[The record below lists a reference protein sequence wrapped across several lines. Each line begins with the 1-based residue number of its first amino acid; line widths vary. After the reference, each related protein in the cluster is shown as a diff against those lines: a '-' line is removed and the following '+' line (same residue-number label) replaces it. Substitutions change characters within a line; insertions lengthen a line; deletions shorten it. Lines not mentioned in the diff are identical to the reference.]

1 MLKSKWFAVLVLC
14 IAGLSAALFMVF
26 RTEPEARHV
35 LLVVF
40 DTLRADRMSVYGY
53 DRETTPFLKQSENQM
68 LKFTRAKAAAP
79 WTIPS
84 HASMF
89 TGLLPSQHR
98 AQWGWIRLDPEFT
111 TLAEILQE
119 KGFHTVSIGAN
130 PFLVKNFGLT
140 QGFAENMVIDGPANE
155 KSTKILAQ
163 LPTTIDG
170 VQQSEE
176 RLFLFLNFMDTH
188 IRYNDAEYGRHFGL
202 DGKPPI
208 RNAKEKWKVS
218 AGEHTMTPDDIRDH
232 GAAYDA
238 AVRHLDDV
246 VREIFELLQEKN
258 ILDQTLVIFTSDHGD
273 GLGFHQEMGHSIS
286 VWEEQLAIPLLVRF
300 PNARR
305 GGEIVSGPV
314 SLVGLAP
321 FILDSIGV
329 DRPVILRGT
338 PSLDDSSGIPVCA
351 DYQSYFFDTRRETN
365 IKMAELYP
373 ELKES
378 VRPRHVLYCGPNK
391 LVIDDQE
398 GLGFFNVE
406 DDPNE
411 QTNLALKESP
421 EFEVCMA
428 QYRELLAMG
437 RFTPFEQAAPRIE
450 RDEKH
455 EAIELETL
463 RALGYVQ

>member
-1 MLKSKWFAVLVLC
+1 MLKKHWTAAVALCLVAVSVAFFVVL
-14 IAGLSAALFMVF
+14 
-26 RTEPEARHV
+26 RTEHKANHV

-53 DRETTPFLKQSENQM
+53 DKKTTPFLRHSEGQL
-68 LKFTRAKAAAP
+68 LKFTQAKAAAP

-111 TLAEILQE
+111 TVAETLRDN
-119 KGFHTVSIGAN
+119 GFRTVSIGAN

-140 QGFAENMVIDGPANE
+140 QGFTENTVIEGPADEKSAKIVARLPTVIDQTLRGE
-155 KSTKILAQ
+155 K
-163 LPTTIDG
+163 P
-170 VQQSEE
+170 
-176 RLFLFLNFMDTH
+176 LFLFLNFMDTH

-202 DGKPPI
+202 HGKPPI

-218 AGEHTMTPDDIRDH
+218 AGDRAMTPDEIKDH

-246 VREIFELLQEKN
+246 VREIFELLQEKE
-258 ILDQTLVIFTSDHGD
+258 ILDQTLVILTSDHGD

-305 GGEIVSGPV
+305 GGEVVSSPV

-321 FILDSIGV
+321 FILDNIGV
-329 DRPVILRGT
+329 NRPVHLGGT
-338 PSLDDSSGIPVCA
+338 PSLEDDIGNPVCA
-351 DYQSYFFDTRRETN
+351 DYQSYFFDTRRQTN
-365 IKMAELYP
+365 IEMAALYP
-373 ELKES
+373 DLKES

-391 LVIDDQE
+391 LVMDDLE
-398 GLGFFNVE
+398 NLGFFNVE

-411 QTNLALKESP
+411 QTNLAHVQSP
-421 EFEVCMA
+421 GMEACLA
-428 QYRELLAMG
+428 QYRELLALG
-437 RFTPFEQAAPRIE
+437 RFTPFENIGYREGLDQ
-450 RDEKH
+450 H
-455 EAIELETL
+455 QEAIELETL

>member
-1 MLKSKWFAVLVLC
+1 MKRRWILAVALCLV
-14 IAGLSAALFMVF
+14 GLSVGVFSVF
-26 RTEPEARHV
+26 RTEPKAQHV

-40 DTLRADRMSVYGY
+40 DTLRADRMSAYGY
-53 DRETTPFLKQSENQM
+53 DKETTPFLSQYEGQL

-79 WTIPS
+79 WTVPS

-98 AQWGWIRLDPEFT
+98 AQWGRIRLDSDFT
-111 TLAEILQE
+111 TLAEVLQDE
-119 KGFHTVSIGAN
+119 GFHTVSVGAN
-130 PFLVKNFGLT
+130 PLLKRNFGLT
-140 QGFAENMVIDGPANE
+140 QGFAENTVIDGRADE
-155 KSTKILAQ
+155 KSGKILAR
-163 LPTTIDG
+163 LPTILDG
-170 VQQSEE
+170 VVQSEK

-218 AGEHTMTPDDIRDH
+218 AGVHTMTPEEIDDH

-246 VREIFELLQEKN
+246 VREIVELLQGKE
-258 ILDQTLVIFTSDHGD
+258 ILDQTLVILTSDHGD

-300 PNARR
+300 PKARR
-305 GGEIVSGPV
+305 GGERISDTV

-321 FILDSIGV
+321 FILDHIDVNRPASMRGV
-329 DRPVILRGT
+329 PG
-338 PSLDDSSGIPVCA
+338 LDDRFVSPVSA
-351 DYQSYFFDTRRETN
+351 DYQSYFFDTRRHTN
-365 IKMAELYP
+365 VEMAALYP
-373 ELKES
+373 DLQER
-378 VRPRHVLYCGPNK
+378 VRPRHVLYCGPHK
-391 LVIDDQE
+391 LVIDDR
-398 GLGFFNVE
+398 GHLGFFNVE
-406 DDPNE
+406 DDPHE
-411 QTNLALKESP
+411 QTNLADGQPAELEACL
-421 EFEVCMA
+421 E
-428 QYRELLAMG
+428 QYSGLLAAE
-437 RFTPFEQAAPRIE
+437 RFTPFETTVDQE
-450 RDEKH
+450 DRDQDE